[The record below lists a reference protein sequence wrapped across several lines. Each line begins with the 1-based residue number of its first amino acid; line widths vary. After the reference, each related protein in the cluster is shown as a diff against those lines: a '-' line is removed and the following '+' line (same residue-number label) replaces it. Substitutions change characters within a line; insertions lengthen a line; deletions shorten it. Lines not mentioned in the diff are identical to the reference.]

1 MLRFTARELVRRE
14 EWLVKLTTS
23 RQCPCL
29 PLPTQCAAFS
39 TSTATAVDP
48 AHVEDPPITP
58 VEKPVPL
65 PSSLDFNSPW
75 EAYRAK
81 TNSEIV
87 RSILVFRACQ
97 FPWLVNNADTIL
109 SKSKS
114 IFGSTLVNW
123 VLKHTFYKQ
132 FVAGP
137 DAAGIQPTLRRL
149 RQAGVGAVLDYAAED
164 DVEAEEGPASRQ
176 PPIDTVISR
185 TYKYEDE
192 EACDRRMENF
202 LLSIDAARS
211 PDEHSSSGYTAIKV
225 TALGMP
231 RLLERV
237 STALLAVRSL
247 FSQLDE
253 NGDGFLEPE
262 EFSRV
267 YSRLFVD
274 SDEARMNEV
283 FDYLDTDRD
292 GKVDYV
298 AFTKG
303 VTIYDGAEI
312 GARCRE
318 QGPFSRAALTK
329 EELQLLDNMVKR
341 VNTLAEA
348 AASSGVRLLVDAEH
362 SYFQPAIDAVV
373 AQLQRE
379 HNKDEPRIYNTY
391 QCYLKDVHDRITVDI
406 ERANREGYKFGCKLV
421 RGAYMVLERRRA
433 TELKLPSP
441 IWETK
446 EETDAAYDAAVAAL
460 LPSVRDNGAEIM
472 VATHNQQ
479 SVEQT
484 VAGMAALGLPPSSG
498 VTFGQLLGMADHL
511 TFTLGAHKYG
521 AYKYTPFGG
530 VDEVMPYLLR
540 RAQENSDVL
549 GGVGIELGHLQN
561 ELKRRV
567 SGA

>member
-1 MLRFTARELVRRE
+1 MLLFLIILANL
-14 EWLVKLTTS
+14 L
-23 RQCPCL
+23 
-29 PLPTQCAAFS
+29 FS
-39 TSTATAVDP
+39 T
-48 AHVEDPPITP
+48 
-58 VEKPVPL
+58 L
-65 PSSLDFNSPW
+65 Q
-75 EAYRAK
+75 AK
-81 TNSEIV
+81 TNTELV

-97 FPWLVNNADTIL
+97 FPWLVKYADTIL
-109 SKSKS
+109 SRVKAV
-114 IFGSTLVNW
+114 FGSTLVNW

-137 DAAGIQPTLRRL
+137 DASGIQPTLQRL
-149 RQAGVGAVLDYAAED
+149 RQSGVGAVLDYAAED
-164 DVEAEEGPASRQ
+164 DVQAEEGPKSRQ
-176 PPIDTVISR
+176 PPLDTVISR
-185 TYKYEDE
+185 TYEYEDE
-192 EACDRRMENF
+192 AACDRRMANF

-231 RLLERV
+231 KLLERV

-267 YSRLFVD
+267 YARLFVD
-274 SDEARMNEV
+274 SDEATMKQI
-283 FDYLDTDRD
+283 FDNLDTDHD

-298 AFTKG
+298 AFTKR

-329 EELQLLDNMVKR
+329 EELQLMDNMVRR
-341 VNTLAEA
+341 VNTLAKA
-348 AASSGVRLLVDAEH
+348 AAASGVRLLVDAEH

-379 HNKDEPRIYNTY
+379 HNKEEPRIYNTY
-391 QCYLKDVHDRITVDI
+391 QCYLKDVHDRITVDV

-433 TELKLPSP
+433 QELNLPSP

-446 EETDAAYDAAVAAL
+446 EETDAAYDAVVAAL

-479 SVEQT
+479 SVELT
-484 VAGMAALGLPPSSG
+484 VAGMEALGLPASSK
-498 VTFGQLLGMADHL
+498 VTFAQLLGMADHL
-511 TFTLGAHKYG
+511 TYTLGAHKYG

-540 RAQENSDVL
+540 RAQENSDML
-549 GGVGIELGHLQN
+549 QGGVGLELYHLQK
-561 ELKRRV
+561 ELKKRIL
-567 SGA
+567 GG